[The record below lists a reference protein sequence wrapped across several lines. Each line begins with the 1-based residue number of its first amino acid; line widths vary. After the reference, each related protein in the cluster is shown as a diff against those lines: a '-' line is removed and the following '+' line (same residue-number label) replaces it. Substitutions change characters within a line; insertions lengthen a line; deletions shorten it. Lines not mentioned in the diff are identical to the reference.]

1 MAYMPQEILTA
12 SDLMRISRE
21 LMIAEIEKF
30 YAASEP
36 IAFELVDD
44 QVAA

>member
-1 MAYMPQEILTA
+1 MPQGVPTA

-21 LMIAEIEKF
+21 LMIAEIEEF

-36 IAFELVDD
+36 ISFELADEE
-44 QVAA
+44 VAA

>member
-1 MAYMPQEILTA
+1 MPQEILTA

-36 IAFELVDD
+36 ISFDLPDEK
-44 QVAA
+44 VAA